1 MRRKLSAIT
10 LRLRSGQGS
19 QRSATTFGGSRSRA
33 TAAVNARIRPRGSVA
48 LQFTALLALTLYSP
62 TMFAATVITTSSI
75 DGGGLHT
82 SSANYTM
89 DNSIGGIDGV
99 SSSTGD
105 TAKDGYIG
113 QLTEVVSVVVT
124 SQPDAVAVSGTA
136 QLSGVA
142 TLDDSTVV
150 ALGGSDVAWSSPN
163 ESSPVFSINSGGLLT
178 AGGFV
183 YAVAPA
189 VVDGYYLGATS
200 NVSLSVFAPDTV
212 GDGIAD
218 WWRQAYFGSV
228 TPTNSSDCATCDP
241 DGTGQD
247 NLFKYVAGL
256 NPTSSASVFVL
267 KIAPV
272 TGQPTQKKLTYSPI
286 VVGSGQVYTVQF
298 VTNLIGATYANLT
311 GFSGPTTNGNAASVN
326 DLSATQTSK
335 FYRVNISLP

>member
-1 MRRKLSAIT
+1 MSGRNQGAKVIVGRDACRLGIAPMAGQRHERRET
-10 LRLRSGQGS
+10 LR
-19 QRSATTFGGSRSRA
+19 ASRP
-33 TAAVNARIRPRGSVA
+33 TI
-48 LQFTALLALTLYSP
+48 LLLLLASAS
-62 TMFAATVITTSSI
+62 FASDVITTSSI

-82 SSANYTM
+82 SSANYSM
-89 DNSIGGIDGV
+89 DNSIGGIDGI
-99 SSSTGD
+99 SSSTAD

-124 SQPDAVAVSGTA
+124 SEPDAVAVSGTA

-142 TLDDSTVV
+142 MLDDSTVV
-150 ALGGSDVAWSSPN
+150 ALGGSDVMWSSPN
-163 ESSPVFSINSGGLLT
+163 EPSPVFSINSGGLLT

-228 TPTNSSDCATCDP
+228 TPTNSHDCATCDF
-241 DGTGQD
+241 DGTGQN

-272 TGQPTQKKLTYSPI
+272 AGQPTQKLLTYSPI
-286 VVGSGQVYTVQF
+286 LVGSGQVYTVQF
-298 VTNLIGATYANLT
+298 ATNLVGATYANLT
-311 GFSGPTTNGNAASVN
+311 GFSGPVTNINQVTVT